1 MSEQILVERDGAVAT
16 VVLNRPR
23 KLNAMT
29 KRMWHRLGEAIL
41 TLSADNDVRCI
52 VLRGAGEKSFSPGN
66 DIAEFEKERANIEQ
80 GRAYG
85 AIMIRT
91 IDVLRNCR
99 HPVVAM
105 IHGICVGG
113 GLEIACCCDIR
124 ICGES
129 SRFGVPINKLGL
141 VMSPTELEG
150 LVHLAGAATALEIL
164 LEGRIFDAGAAL
176 DKGLVTRVVPDEEVT
191 RETSETVARIVDG
204 APLVARWHKK
214 FIKRFEDPSPLTEK
228 EIDEG
233 YLCFGTKDFE
243 IGYKAFLEKKKPEF
257 IGH

>member
-1 MSEQILVERDGAVAT
+1 MAKQILVERDGAVAT

-29 KRMWHRLGEAIL
+29 KRMWHRLGEAML

-66 DIAEFEKERANIEQ
+66 DIGEFEKERANIEQ

-85 AIMIRT
+85 AIMTRT
-91 IDVLRNCR
+91 INALLECR

-113 GLEIACCCDIR
+113 GLEIACCCDLR

-150 LVHLAGAATALEIL
+150 LVHLVGAASALEIL
-164 LEGRIFDAGAAL
+164 LEGRIFAAGDAL
-176 DKGLVTRVVPDEEVT
+176 DKGLVTRVVPDEEVA
-191 RETSETVARIVDG
+191 RETAETVARIVEG

-214 FIKRFEDPSPLTEK
+214 FIKRFEDPKPLTEA

-233 YLCFGTKDFE
+233 YLCFGTRDFQ
-243 IGYKAFLEKKKPEF
+243 IGYKAFLKKAKPKF
-257 IGH
+257 VAR